1 MKYTISHDT
10 HYTFSGPVFPEP
22 HYLRLRPQVTPHQ
35 RVDAFALHISPT
47 PTGISH
53 LRDGE
58 NNLVDFC
65 WFDGEHHHL
74 RIRAASIVTI
84 KDHNPFHFILYPDT
98 ALTLPFSYTDQ
109 QQQVLQPAL
118 VPAPIGPELLAYG
131 QRLLAET
138 DFQTTIFLTEIT
150 RRIQADFTSVYRET
164 GAPFSPDQTF
174 ADRVGSCRDLSWM
187 LIHLLRTMGLAARFV
202 SGYNYIDADD
212 PEFELHAWVEVFL
225 PGAGWVGFDPTH
237 GLVAGMAHIPLAA
250 SADFANTMPVS
261 GAIRGEAQAA
271 LTTTLVI
278 ERSLH

>member
-1 MKYTISHDT
+1 MKYKISHDT
-10 HYTFSGPVFPEP
+10 QYTFSTPVFPEP

-58 NNLVDFC
+58 NNLIDFC
-65 WFDGEHHHL
+65 WFDGEHNHL
-74 RIRAASIVTI
+74 RIRAESLVTI
-84 KDHNPFHFILYPDT
+84 AEHNPFHFILYPDT

-109 QQQVLQPAL
+109 QRKVLHTAL
-118 VPAPIGPELLAYG
+118 LAAPIGADLLAYG
-131 QRLLAET
+131 PRLLAAAH
-138 DFQTTIFLTEIT
+138 FQTTNFLTQIT
-150 RRIQADFTSVYRET
+150 REIQADFTSIYRET
-164 GAPFSPDQTF
+164 GPPLPPDQTF
-174 ADRVGSCRDLSWM
+174 TDRVGSCRDLSWM

-237 GLVAGMAHIPLAA
+237 GLVAGMSHIPLVA
-250 SADFANTMPVS
+250 SADFENTMPVS
-261 GAIRGEAQAA
+261 GTIRGSARST
-271 LTTTLVI
+271 LTSTLVI
-278 ERSLH
+278 ERLG